1 VALTFFCPS
10 CWHELKR
17 NVTVCPYCGEPP
29 ASWIKK
35 AYADKLRQALSHP
48 KPQTQRRAVYFLGEK
63 QVKEAIDDLEAL
75 LHRTRDPILAGE
87 VVRALRKIGS
97 KPTFHALTEALSHP
111 SFVVRTESVEA
122 LASFPTE
129 KIVPLLLQRALQD
142 PSPSVRAAARRVLE
156 SRKTMQPLREES
168 DGTG

>member
-1 VALTFFCPS
+1 MTPTFFCPS
-10 CWHELKR
+10 CWHELQKDFP
-17 NVTVCPYCGEPP
+17 VCPHCGEPLAP
-29 ASWIKK
+29 WTQKS
-35 AYADKLRQALSHP
+35 YAAKLCQALSHP
-48 KPQTQRRAVYFLGEK
+48 EPQTQRRAVYLLGEK
-63 QVKEAIDDLEAL
+63 QVKEAIDDLAAL
-75 LHRTRDPILAGE
+75 FHRTRDPILAGE

-111 SFVVRTESVEA
+111 SFIVRTESVEA

-156 SRKTMQPLREES
+156 SRKRMQPLREES
-168 DGTG
+168 DSTG

>member
-1 VALTFFCPS
+1 MTPTFFCPS
-10 CWHELKR
+10 CWHELQKE
-17 NVTVCPYCGEPP
+17 VLICPHCGEPL
-29 ASWIKK
+29 ASWSKK
-35 AYADKLRQALSHP
+35 AYVDKLRQALSHP
-48 KPQTQRRAVYFLGEK
+48 EPQTQRRAVYLLGEK
-63 QVKEAIDDLEAL
+63 QVKEAMDDLAAL
-75 LHRTRDPILAGE
+75 FHRTRDPLLAGE

-97 KPTFHALTEALSHP
+97 QPTFQALTEALSHP

-156 SRKTMQPLREES
+156 SRKTVQSLRDE
-168 DGTG
+168 